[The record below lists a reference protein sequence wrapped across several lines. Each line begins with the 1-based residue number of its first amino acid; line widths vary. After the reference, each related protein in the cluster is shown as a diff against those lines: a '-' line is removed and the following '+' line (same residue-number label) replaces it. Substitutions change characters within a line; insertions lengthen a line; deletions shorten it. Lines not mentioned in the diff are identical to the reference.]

1 MTDDPGFA
9 GLDCFMIRKNLKT
22 SNIKM
27 LFLNGNKH
35 WQSLTNKQTGE
46 FLAPNAL
53 RENLVD

>member
-1 MTDDPGFA
+1 MIGDSGFED
-9 GLDCFMIRKNLKT
+9 LDCFMIRKNLKT